1 MGLFEVRLANVEI
14 IRAARHKPQF
24 IFGETNLFK
33 STLLSL
39 ALLFSPTRPSFAQ
52 QAPQQRPPNVPPAA
66 QVDHMSLD
74 PGLKANIKTAYY
86 EAGHMMYIDLK
97 SLAKLKQDV
106 AAFIRDAVPSAK

>member
-1 MGLFEVRLANVEI
+1 MKLFIAYGHYDMATPYF
-14 IRAARHKPQF
+14 AAEYT
-24 IFGETNLFK
+24 I
-33 STLLSL
+33 
-39 ALLFSPTRPSFAQ
+39 
-52 QAPQQRPPNVPPAA
+52 
-66 QVDHMSLD
+66 DHMNLD